1 MKFEIF
7 FFDIRYKHL
16 LKMWYINA
24 YRIDLFIIIFLLV
37 LQY

>member
-1 MKFEIF
+1 MKFEISLS
-7 FFDIRYKHL
+7 DIRYKHL

-24 YRIDLFIIIFLLV
+24 YPIDLFIIIFLLV